1 MSKFL
6 TPPVWYDKNGNLNEM
21 LTGNAEAPS
30 DIAIGSRTTATGG
43 GIAIGGSSSA
53 TVGGIAIGGSAS
65 NGGIAIRGSVGRG
78 GGIAIGGN
86 ASDGGMAI
94 GVGASANEENG
105 IAIGRYATA
114 GASGCIA
121 IGYDADAST
130 PNTIQLGDN
139 ATAYTLNVGDGTSS
153 TVQAGGYKIG
163 TTTIIDSNRNISGNS
178 FLSTG
183 YIQCPVLQISSK
195 FVGSKV
201 FDTKTNQGL
210 IEITIG
216 DSTSAIYLATII
228 AEYKEQDGTS
238 RYHRQHFGIIPSM
251 AYSRNSSGGIAY
263 PPDTVIEVPMIT
275 RVNDAPYNNT
285 WKMAHLE
292 FSPQSSKYPLYCDF
306 SQVMRSD
313 SATGPYSSDI
323 IEIDVYVN
331 KIIDFP
337 SPIL

>member
-6 TPPVWYDKNGNLNEM
+6 TPPVWYDKNGEENQSLVNAANAGVSGPTNIAFG
-21 LTGNAEAPS
+21 LDAKSGTDNDSHSCIAIGYQATATGRNA
-30 DIAIGSRTTATGG
+30 IAIGSYDSDANPVGPDAGTRATGSGTIVIGGGASASGG
-43 GIAIGGSSSA
+43 GIAIG
-53 TVGGIAIGGSAS
+53 
-65 NGGIAIRGSVGRG
+65 
-78 GGIAIGGN
+78 
-86 ASDGGMAI
+86 D
-94 GVGASANEENG
+94 GASA
-105 IAIGRYATA
+105 TA
-114 GASGCIA
+114 
-121 IGYDADAST
+121 
-130 PNTIQLGDN
+130 NQIQLGN
-139 ATAYTLNVGDGTSS
+139 PNSWYNLQIGSGTSS

-195 FVGSKV
+195 FVGSRV

-238 RYHRQHFGIIPSM
+238 RYYRQHFGIIPSM

-263 PPDTVIEVPMIT
+263 PPDTAIEVPMIT
-275 RVNDAPYNNT
+275 RVNHAPYDNT

-292 FSPQSSKYPLYCDF
+292 FSPQSSNYPLYCDF

-313 SATGPYSSDI
+313 FATGPYSSDI
-323 IEIDVYVN
+323 VETGVYVH